1 MTPQERVDAR
11 YNWLRLAGVARE
23 AGDVSTW
30 TVRQWIAAGQLKALN
45 IGTKFRP
52 EYRVKREW
60 LETFLM
66 NRTVND

>member
-1 MTPQERVDAR
+1 MSELARQEAR
-11 YNWLRLAGVARE
+11 YTWLRLAVVARE

-45 IGTKFRP
+45 VGTKLRP

-66 NRTVND
+66 NRTVG